1 MKVYKRQVEEAEEL
15 ASVNLAK
22 FRKVQHELEDAEDR
36 ASQAEQQLNKQRAKS
51 RSAVSQARASSPQVC
66 SKNLFY

>member
-1 MKVYKRQVEEAEEL
+1 MKGKTY
-15 ASVNLAK
+15 
-22 FRKVQHELEDAEDR
+22 QHELEDAEDR